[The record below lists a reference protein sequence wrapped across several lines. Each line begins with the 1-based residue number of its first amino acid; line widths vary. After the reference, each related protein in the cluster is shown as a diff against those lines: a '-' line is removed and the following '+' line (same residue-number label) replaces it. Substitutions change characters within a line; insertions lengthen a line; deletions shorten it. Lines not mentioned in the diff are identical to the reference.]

1 MGKSMRLAAYTNAGK
16 QKAGKQH
23 RFAGLH
29 QNSHY
34 GAVWMQGALILIY

>member
-1 MGKSMRLAAYTNAGK
+1 MGKGMQLAADTNAGK
-16 QKAGKQH
+16 QEAGKQH
-23 RFAGLH
+23 RFAGPY